1 MYIYR
6 HTSICTSIY
15 PHTRIYINMFIH
27 VNMCI
32 YIYTHIFIFT
42 SITIIVQMCVC
53 DCMYINLYIC
63 TALRSQRWVRMQL
76 RTYFRVW
83 SSTHARI
90 SMFTRVNKPSFKHT
104 WNCKPC
110 ARKGIHLLSM
120 LKPALWKHLGNFV

>member
-1 MYIYR
+1 M
-6 HTSICTSIY
+6 H
-15 PHTRIYINMFIH
+15 IYIPTYTYLYKYVYTRKYVHIH
-27 VNMCI
+27 
-32 YIYTHIFIFT
+32 THIFIFT

-104 WNCKPC
+104 
-110 ARKGIHLLSM
+110 
-120 LKPALWKHLGNFV
+120 